1 MTFRYKQTTST
12 NFTRQPVSVRSPV
25 AVRFTLVAFYAVFT
39 IFIIGLYLTTT

>member
-1 MTFRYKQTTST
+1 MTL
-12 NFTRQPVSVRSPV
+12 V